1 MLRGAMSDLR
11 EEHQAAMSDLREEHQ
26 EQEDHA

>member
-11 EEHQAAMSDLREEHQ
+11 EEHQAVMSDLREEHQ